1 MPIYNIGEILHFR
14 ERGKIMANI
23 LQVTPSPVQTDNRT
37 LPTGQEAKNQVQ
49 NPRIHNPVDPT
60 RVVRAD
66 GQQGG
71 RTGTA
76 TGEGSPGILDYDS
89 NYGAFVQK
97 LSNNPSAAGL
107 LEQIIFQDTAGM
119 PADQAQMVQLLKEL
133 TASLQMQSGE
143 DLLNFIMEQG
153 AAQVKYSGAFFDGL
167 RNILTQNTSDGLKEA
182 VLEFLKSYNDFSAGP
197 HLLTQM
203 RTLTDQ
209 IHDQLLTPF
218 REEFRQEIA
227 QMNWYAANGD
237 TEGNAQALNGRI
249 IPFLSNYISRTHDYG
264 AVRDSV
270 MLFILNA
277 VKYENGSQDGMMK
290 LFQRLVGNRDFSY
303 FYKGDAQ
310 ADLNSTLEAMHRSQ
324 AGNKFTDALASLLER
339 GGRGE
344 AGVEQMLQFQSITQ
358 NILLN
363 ESVYMPLIHLFLPF
377 SYEDKEVMS
386 EIWIDPD
393 AGEDGEEGGR
403 KIRMLLQFQI
413 QRLGSFD
420 MVLEFQGWNV
430 NMQLGVPPV
439 LQNEFDTIREKVSDI
454 LKDNGMKPGRMTV
467 AEKRGELRLE
477 SVFPEIRE
485 KERTVNVRI

>member
-1 MPIYNIGEILHFR
+1 
-14 ERGKIMANI
+14 MANI

-76 TGEGSPGILDYDS
+76 TGEGSPGILDYYS

-218 REEFRQEIA
+218 RE
-227 QMNWYAANGD
+227 
-237 TEGNAQALNGRI
+237 
-249 IPFLSNYISRTHDYG
+249 
-264 AVRDSV
+264 
-270 MLFILNA
+270 
-277 VKYENGSQDGMMK
+277 
-290 LFQRLVGNRDFSY
+290 
-303 FYKGDAQ
+303 
-310 ADLNSTLEAMHRSQ
+310 
-324 AGNKFTDALASLLER
+324 
-339 GGRGE
+339 
-344 AGVEQMLQFQSITQ
+344 
-358 NILLN
+358 
-363 ESVYMPLIHLFLPF
+363 
-377 SYEDKEVMS
+377 
-386 EIWIDPD
+386 
-393 AGEDGEEGGR
+393 
-403 KIRMLLQFQI
+403 
-413 QRLGSFD
+413 
-420 MVLEFQGWNV
+420 
-430 NMQLGVPPV
+430 
-439 LQNEFDTIREKVSDI
+439 
-454 LKDNGMKPGRMTV
+454 
-467 AEKRGELRLE
+467 
-477 SVFPEIRE
+477 
-485 KERTVNVRI
+485 

>member
-1 MPIYNIGEILHFR
+1 MPIYNIGEVLHFR

-23 LQVTPSPVQTDNRT
+23 LQVTPSPVKTDNRP

-49 NPRIHNPVDPT
+49 NSQIQNPVDPT

-89 NYGAFVQK
+89 NYGAFVQR
-97 LSNNPSAAGL
+97 LGNNPSTAGL

-119 PADQAQMVQLLKEL
+119 PEEQAQLAQLLKEL

-143 DLLNFIMEQG
+143 DLLIFFMEQG
-153 AAQVKYSGAFFDGL
+153 AAQVKYSGALFDGL

-197 HLLTQM
+197 HFLTQM
-203 RTLTDQ
+203 HTLADQ

-218 REEFRQEIA
+218 REEFRQELS

-237 TEGNAQALNGRI
+237 TEANAQALNGRI
-249 IPFLSNYISRTHDYG
+249 IPFLSNYVSRTHDYG
-264 AVRDSV
+264 AVRDSI

-277 VKYENGSQDGMMK
+277 VKYENGSQDGLAK
-290 LFQRLVGNRDFSY
+290 LFQRLIGNKEFSY

-310 ADLNSTLEAMHRSQ
+310 SDLDSTLAAMHKSQ
-324 AGNKFTDALASLLER
+324 AGNKFADALASLLER

-344 AGVEQMLQFQSITQ
+344 AGVEQMLQFQSISQ

-363 ESVYMPLIHLFLPF
+363 ESVYMPLIHLLMPF
-377 SYEDKEVMS
+377 SYEGKEVMS
-386 EIWIDPD
+386 EIWVDPD
-393 AGEDGEEGGR
+393 AGEDGEDGGR

-430 NMQLGVPPV
+430 NMQLGVPPA
-439 LQNEFDTIREKVSDI
+439 LQSESDAIRENVTGI
-454 LKDNGMKPGRMTV
+454 LKNNGMKPGRMMVT
-467 AEKRGELRLE
+467 EKRGELRIE

>member
-1 MPIYNIGEILHFR
+1 
-14 ERGKIMANI
+14 
-23 LQVTPSPVQTDNRT
+23 
-37 LPTGQEAKNQVQ
+37 
-49 NPRIHNPVDPT
+49 
-60 RVVRAD
+60 
-66 GQQGG
+66 
-71 RTGTA
+71 
-76 TGEGSPGILDYDS
+76 
-89 NYGAFVQK
+89 
-97 LSNNPSAAGL
+97 
-107 LEQIIFQDTAGM
+107 
-119 PADQAQMVQLLKEL
+119 
-133 TASLQMQSGE
+133 
-143 DLLNFIMEQG
+143 
-153 AAQVKYSGAFFDGL
+153 
-167 RNILTQNTSDGLKEA
+167 
-182 VLEFLKSYNDFSAGP
+182 
-197 HLLTQM
+197 
-203 RTLTDQ
+203 
-209 IHDQLLTPF
+209 
-218 REEFRQEIA
+218 
-227 QMNWYAANGD
+227 MNWYAANGD

-324 AGNKFTDALASLLER
+324 AGNKFTDALANLLER

-439 LQNEFDTIREKVSDI
+439 LQSEFDAIREKVSDI